1 MLEVSLENILT
12 WEDAELVIR
21 LLTAVVLGAI
31 VGYEREISHKPAGL
45 RTHIFVCMG
54 ACLFTIASFFLI
66 PSDASGNYDV
76 TRIAAGVVAGI
87 SFIGAG
93 SIIAL
98 RGDVKGLTTAASL
111 WVIAAVGLILGL
123 GNYLL
128 PIVTTIIAYIILRLD
143 RVEKNRLNS
152 KSYYLHRSKRE

>member
-1 MLEVSLENILT
+1 MIEIPFEFTSNDLELI
-12 WEDAELVIR
+12 IR
-21 LLTAVVLGAI
+21 LLVSVLLGGI
-31 VGYEREISHKPAGL
+31 IGLEREKSHKPAGL

-54 ACLFTIASFFLI
+54 ACLFTIASFYLLPTDIIGSF
-66 PSDASGNYDV
+66 DA

-111 WVIAAVGLILGL
+111 WVIAAIGLIVGL
-123 GNYLL
+123 GNYIL
-128 PIVTTIIAYIILRLD
+128 PIITTVIAYVTLRLD
-143 RVEKNRLNS
+143 RVEKKWRHS
-152 KSYYLHRSKRE
+152 

>member
-1 MLEVSLENILT
+1 MVEIVFENLISS
-12 WEDAELVIR
+12 EDVELVIR
-21 LLTAVVLGAI
+21 LFAAVILGAI
-31 VGYEREISHKPAGL
+31 VGYEREMSHKPAGL

-54 ACLFTIASFFLI
+54 SCLFTIASFFLL
-66 PSDASGNYDV
+66 PGDVSGNYDV

-111 WVIAAVGLILGL
+111 WVVAAIGLIIGL

-128 PIVTTIIAYIILRLD
+128 PILATVISFIILQLE
-143 RVEKNRLNS
+143 RVK
-152 KSYYLHRSKRE
+152 KRHIKK

>member
-1 MLEVSLENILT
+1 MLDGVDLSYFTSQAEFVLRILI
-12 WEDAELVIR
+12 A
-21 LLTAVVLGAI
+21 AMLGAI
-31 VGYEREISHKPAGL
+31 IGYEREISHKPAGL

-54 ACLFTIASFFLI
+54 ACLFTIASFYLL
-66 PSDASGNYDV
+66 PENVSDSADV
-76 TRIAAGVVAGI
+76 TRIAAGIVAGI

-111 WVIAAVGLILGL
+111 WVMASIGLIIGL

-128 PIVTTIIAYIILRLD
+128 PIVATAIAYLILRFD
-143 RVEKNRLNS
+143 RVK
-152 KSYYLHRSKRE
+152 RSNN

>member
-1 MLEVSLENILT
+1 MIESLENIISYF
-12 WEDAELVIR
+12 EIELVFR
-21 LLTAVVLGAI
+21 LLVSVVLGAI
-31 VGYEREISHKPAGL
+31 VGYEREISRKPAGL

-54 ACLFTIASFFLI
+54 ACLFTMASFYLL
-66 PSDASGNYDV
+66 PSDISGSYDA

-111 WVIAAVGLILGL
+111 WVVSAIGLILGL

-128 PIVTTIIAYIILRLD
+128 PAVATVISFIILRLHMI
-143 RVEKNRLNS
+143 EKRWGR
-152 KSYYLHRSKRE
+152 KK

>member
-1 MLEVSLENILT
+1 MLDGIDLSYFADQVEFVLKLLVSVL
-12 WEDAELVIR
+12 
-21 LLTAVVLGAI
+21 LGAI
-31 VGYEREISHKPAGL
+31 VGYERELSHKPAGL

-54 ACLFTIASFFLI
+54 ACLFTIASFYLLPENVSGSF
-66 PSDASGNYDV
+66 DA

-111 WVIAAVGLILGL
+111 WVIAAVGLMIGL

-128 PIVTTIIAYIILRLD
+128 PIIATIIAYVILRLD
-143 RVEKNRLNS
+143 RIEKN
-152 KSYYLHRSKRE
+152 KRQ

>member
-1 MLEVSLENILT
+1 MLELSLENILK
-12 WEDAELVIR
+12 WEDIEFVIR
-21 LLTAVVLGAI
+21 ITVAVILGAI

-45 RTHIFVCMG
+45 RTHIFVSMG

-66 PSDASGNYDV
+66 PSDAAGSYDV

-98 RGDVKGLTTAASL
+98 KGDVKGLTTAASL
-111 WVIAAVGLILGL
+111 WVIAAVGLMIGL
-123 GNYLL
+123 GNYIL
-128 PIVTTIIAYIILRLD
+128 PIVATIISYVILRLD
-143 RVEKNRLNS
+143 RLEKNRLNS
-152 KSYYLHRSKRE
+152 KHYYFQRSKRE

>member
-1 MLEVSLENILT
+1 MLDGIELSYFTDQAEMILRIIVS
-12 WEDAELVIR
+12 VI
-21 LLTAVVLGAI
+21 LGAI
-31 VGYEREISHKPAGL
+31 IGYEREISHKPAGL

-54 ACLFTIASFFLI
+54 SCLFTIASFFMI
-66 PSDASGNYDV
+66 PANAGESADV
-76 TRIAAGVVAGI
+76 TRIASGVVAGI

-111 WVIAAVGLILGL
+111 WVMAAIGLMVGM

-128 PIVTTIIAYIILRLD
+128 PTVATIISYVILRLD
-143 RVEKNRLNS
+143 RLEKRIT
-152 KSYYLHRSKRE
+152 

>member
-1 MLEVSLENILT
+1 MLDGIDLNFFT
-12 WEDAELVIR
+12 DQAEFVLRIIIA
-21 LLTAVVLGAI
+21 TILGAI
-31 VGYEREISHKPAGL
+31 IGFERERSHKPAGL
-45 RTHIFVCMG
+45 RTHMFVCMG
-54 ACLFTIASFFLI
+54 SCLFTIASFFLL
-66 PSDASGNYDV
+66 PENVGDSADV

-111 WVIAAVGLILGL
+111 WVIAAIGLMIGL

-128 PIVTTIIAYIILRLD
+128 PIIATVISFLILRFD
-143 RVEKNRLNS
+143 RIKKNIT
-152 KSYYLHRSKRE
+152 

>member
-1 MLEVSLENILT
+1 MIEFSFT
-12 WEDAELVIR
+12 WIDVDLLIRVLV
-21 LLTAVVLGAI
+21 AVILGAI
-31 VGYEREISHKPAGL
+31 IGYEREISHKPAGL
-45 RTHIFVCMG
+45 RTHIFVSMG
-54 ACLFTIASFFLI
+54 ACLFTIASFYLI
-66 PSDASGNYDV
+66 PEDSSGSYDV

-111 WVIAAVGLILGL
+111 WVVAAIGLIIGL

-128 PIVTTIIAYIILRLD
+128 PIVATIIAYITLRLD
-143 RVEKNRLNS
+143 RVEK
-152 KSYYLHRSKRE
+152 KI

>member
-1 MLEVSLENILT
+1 MIEIPFEFTSNDLELI
-12 WEDAELVIR
+12 IR
-21 LLTAVVLGAI
+21 LLVSVLLGGI
-31 VGYEREISHKPAGL
+31 IGLEREKSHKPAGL

-54 ACLFTIASFFLI
+54 ACLFTIASFYLLPTDIIGSF
-66 PSDASGNYDV
+66 DA

-111 WVIAAVGLILGL
+111 WVIAAIGLIVGL
-123 GNYLL
+123 GNYIL
-128 PIVTTIIAYIILRLD
+128 PIITTVIAYVILRLD
-143 RVEKNRLNS
+143 RVEKKWRHS
-152 KSYYLHRSKRE
+152 

>member
-1 MLEVSLENILT
+1 MIEIPFEFTSNDLDLI
-12 WEDAELVIR
+12 IR
-21 LLTAVVLGAI
+21 LLVSVLLGGI
-31 VGYEREISHKPAGL
+31 IGLEREKSHKPAGL

-54 ACLFTIASFFLI
+54 ACLFTIASFYLLPTDIIGSF
-66 PSDASGNYDV
+66 DA

-111 WVIAAVGLILGL
+111 WVIAAIGLIVGL
-123 GNYLL
+123 GNYIL
-128 PIVTTIIAYIILRLD
+128 PIITTVIAYVILRLD
-143 RVEKNRLNS
+143 RVEKKWGHS
-152 KSYYLHRSKRE
+152 

>member
-1 MLEVSLENILT
+1 MLDGIDLSYFTNQAEMILRIIVS
-12 WEDAELVIR
+12 VI
-21 LLTAVVLGAI
+21 LGAI
-31 VGYEREISHKPAGL
+31 IGYEREISHKPAGL
-45 RTHIFVCMG
+45 RTHMFVCMG
-54 ACLFTIASFFLI
+54 SCLFTIASFFMI
-66 PSDASGNYDV
+66 PENASGSADV

-111 WVIAAVGLILGL
+111 WVIAAIGLMVGM

-128 PIVTTIIAYIILRLD
+128 PTVATIISYIILRMD
-143 RVEKNRLNS
+143 RLEKRIT
-152 KSYYLHRSKRE
+152 